1 MLIADYMIFL
11 LFTRKQM
18 ELEWETMAGKFKAY
32 YNKKGQESRS
42 MLKRP
47 GTAGQEFL
55 EFQD

>member
-1 MLIADYMIFL
+1 
-11 LFTRKQM
+11 M

-32 YNKKGQESRS
+32 YNKKGQKSRS

-47 GTAGQEFL
+47 RTAGQEFL